1 MTDRINV
8 CHSLGKFITVCVII
22 QVSSS
27 QYFVNERLS
36 TIVKS
41 CIDFYE
47 FVFWLN
53 SCTSICSS
61 HTTFLLHG
69 TELLPYSYLFC
80 GKQIFT
86 IFAGLILG
94 PQDFVHEK
102 VGQAAV
108 LSATCYSLKDKVA
121 NYTW

>member
-1 MTDRINV
+1 M
-8 CHSLGKFITVCVII
+8 
-22 QVSSS
+22 
-27 QYFVNERLS
+27 NERLS

-41 CIDFYE
+41 CMDFCE

-61 HTTFLLHG
+61 YTTFLLHG
-69 TELLPYSYLFC
+69 TDLHTVLVFILWEANLHY
-80 GKQIFT
+80 
-86 IFAGLILG
+86 FAVLILG